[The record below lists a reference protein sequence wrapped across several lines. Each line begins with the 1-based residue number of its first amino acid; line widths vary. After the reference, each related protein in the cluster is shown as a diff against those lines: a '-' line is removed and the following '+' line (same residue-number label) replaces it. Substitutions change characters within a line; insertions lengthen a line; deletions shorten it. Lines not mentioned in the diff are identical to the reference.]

1 MEEGKKYPPIENE
14 PEMASEP
21 TGMAMANPN
30 VVKPSNH
37 NIPIGVPKTV
47 EEALADIEE
56 GEREFECGETYTH
69 KEVMQM
75 VWDKID
81 GYAGKL

>member
-1 MEEGKKYPPIENE
+1 MEEEKKYPPIENE

-37 NIPIGVPKTV
+37 HIPIGVPKTV

-81 GYAGKL
+81 GYAGKI

>member
-1 MEEGKKYPPIENE
+1 
-14 PEMASEP
+14 
-21 TGMAMANPN
+21 MAMANPN

-81 GYAGKL
+81 GYAGKI